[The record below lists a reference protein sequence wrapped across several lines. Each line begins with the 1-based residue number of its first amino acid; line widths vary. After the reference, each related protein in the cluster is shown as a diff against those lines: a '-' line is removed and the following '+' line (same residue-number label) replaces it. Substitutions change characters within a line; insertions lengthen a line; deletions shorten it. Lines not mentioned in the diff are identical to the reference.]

1 MDIYLAILLLRKL
14 KKLDPRKYNGAIFLG
29 LNAPVVKS
37 HGGADAFAFY
47 NSLNL
52 SYQIINGNLI
62 NKIKNNFII
71 IMSNNVTRQDLYD
84 LTHKE
89 LGISKNECIKF
100 VDSIFETLIKNFEKG
115 NKVKISLFGS
125 FNIKQKKSRIG
136 RNPKTLETKEISSR
150 KVITF
155 KPSKFL
161 SRKIN
166 K

>member
-1 MDIYLAILLLRKL
+1 MVILLIKL
-14 KKLDPRKYNGAIFLG
+14 KII
-29 LNAPVVKS
+29 
-37 HGGADAFAFY
+37 
-47 NSLNL
+47 L
-52 SYQIINGNLI
+52 SA
-62 NKIKNNFII
+62 

-89 LGISKNECIKF
+89 LGISKDECIKF
-100 VDSIFETLIKNFEKG
+100 VDSIFETLVINFEKG

-125 FNIKQKKSRIG
+125 FDVKQKKSRVG
-136 RNPKTLETKEISSR
+136 RNPKTLEKKEISSR

-161 SRKIN
+161 SKKIN

>member
-1 MDIYLAILLLRKL
+1 MVILLIKL
-14 KKLDPRKYNGAIFLG
+14 K
-29 LNAPVVKS
+29 
-37 HGGADAFAFY
+37 
-47 NSLNL
+47 
-52 SYQIINGNLI
+52 IILL
-62 NKIKNNFII
+62 I
-71 IMSNNVTRQDLYD
+71 IMSNNVTRQNLYD

-89 LGISKNECIKF
+89 LGISKNECIRF
-100 VDSIFETLIKNFEKG
+100 VDSIFETLAKNFEEG

-125 FNIKQKKSRIG
+125 FDVKLKKSRIG
-136 RNPKTLETKEISSR
+136 RNPKTLESKEISSR

>member
-1 MDIYLAILLLRKL
+1 M
-14 KKLDPRKYNGAIFLG
+14 P
-29 LNAPVVKS
+29 
-37 HGGADAFAFY
+37 
-47 NSLNL
+47 
-52 SYQIINGNLI
+52 
-62 NKIKNNFII
+62 
-71 IMSNNVTRQDLYD
+71 NNVTRQDLYD

-100 VDSIFETLIKNFEKG
+100 VDRLFDSVIKNFEQG

-125 FNIKQKKSRIG
+125 FYIKQKNSRIG
-136 RNPKTLETKEISSR
+136 RNPKTLEEKEISSR

-155 KPSKFL
+155 KPSKYL

>member
-1 MDIYLAILLLRKL
+1 MVILLIKL
-14 KKLDPRKYNGAIFLG
+14 K
-29 LNAPVVKS
+29 
-37 HGGADAFAFY
+37 
-47 NSLNL
+47 
-52 SYQIINGNLI
+52 IILLVT
-62 NKIKNNFII
+62 
-71 IMSNNVTRQDLYD
+71 MSNNVTRQDLYD

-89 LGISKNECIKF
+89 LGISKNECIRF

-125 FNIKQKKSRIG
+125 FDVKQKKSRIG
-136 RNPKTLETKEISSR
+136 RNPKTLETKQISSR

>member
-1 MDIYLAILLLRKL
+1 MVILLIKL
-14 KKLDPRKYNGAIFLG
+14 K
-29 LNAPVVKS
+29 
-37 HGGADAFAFY
+37 
-47 NSLNL
+47 
-52 SYQIINGNLI
+52 IILLVT
-62 NKIKNNFII
+62 
-71 IMSNNVTRQDLYD
+71 MSNNVTRQDLYD

-89 LGISKNECIKF
+89 LGISKNECVRF

-125 FNIKQKKSRIG
+125 FDVKQKKSRIG
-136 RNPKTLETKEISSR
+136 RNPKTLETKQISSR

>member
-1 MDIYLAILLLRKL
+1 
-14 KKLDPRKYNGAIFLG
+14 
-29 LNAPVVKS
+29 
-37 HGGADAFAFY
+37 
-47 NSLNL
+47 
-52 SYQIINGNLI
+52 
-62 NKIKNNFII
+62 
-71 IMSNNVTRQDLYD
+71 MSNNVTRQDLYN

-100 VDSIFETLIKNFEKG
+100 VDSIFETLVKNLEKG
-115 NKVKISLFGS
+115 NKVKIALFGS

-166 K
+166 KK

>member
-1 MDIYLAILLLRKL
+1 
-14 KKLDPRKYNGAIFLG
+14 
-29 LNAPVVKS
+29 
-37 HGGADAFAFY
+37 
-47 NSLNL
+47 
-52 SYQIINGNLI
+52 
-62 NKIKNNFII
+62 
-71 IMSNNVTRQDLYD
+71 MSNNITRQSLYE

-100 VDSIFETLIKNFEKG
+100 VDSIFETLVQNFEKG

-125 FNIKQKKSRIG
+125 FDVKQKRSRIG
-136 RNPKTLETKEISSR
+136 RNPKTLETKAISSR

>member
-1 MDIYLAILLLRKL
+1 MVILLIKL
-14 KKLDPRKYNGAIFLG
+14 KTILL
-29 LNAPVVKS
+29 
-37 HGGADAFAFY
+37 
-47 NSLNL
+47 
-52 SYQIINGNLI
+52 
-62 NKIKNNFII
+62 I

-100 VDSIFETLIKNFEKG
+100 VDLVFESILKNFEEG

-125 FNIKQKKSRIG
+125 FDVKDKKARIG
-136 RNPKTLETKEISSR
+136 RNPKTKEEKEISSR
-150 KVITF
+150 RVVTF

-161 SRKIN
+161 SKKIN

>member
-1 MDIYLAILLLRKL
+1 MVILLIKL
-14 KKLDPRKYNGAIFLG
+14 K
-29 LNAPVVKS
+29 
-37 HGGADAFAFY
+37 
-47 NSLNL
+47 
-52 SYQIINGNLI
+52 IILL
-62 NKIKNNFII
+62 

-100 VDSIFETLIKNFEKG
+100 VDTIFESLAKNIEKG

-125 FNIKQKKSRIG
+125 FDVKQKKSRIG
-136 RNPKTLETKEISSR
+136 RNPKTLETKQISSR

>member
-1 MDIYLAILLLRKL
+1 
-14 KKLDPRKYNGAIFLG
+14 
-29 LNAPVVKS
+29 
-37 HGGADAFAFY
+37 
-47 NSLNL
+47 
-52 SYQIINGNLI
+52 
-62 NKIKNNFII
+62 
-71 IMSNNVTRQDLYD
+71 MSNNVTRQDLYD
-84 LTHKE
+84 LTYKE
-89 LGISKNECIKF
+89 LGISKNECIEF

-125 FNIKQKKSRIG
+125 FDVKQKKSRIG

>member
-1 MDIYLAILLLRKL
+1 MPD
-14 KKLDPRKYNGAIFLG
+14 
-29 LNAPVVKS
+29 
-37 HGGADAFAFY
+37 
-47 NSLNL
+47 
-52 SYQIINGNLI
+52 
-62 NKIKNNFII
+62 
-71 IMSNNVTRQDLYD
+71 NVTRQELYD

-100 VDSIFETLIKNFEKG
+100 VDSIFETLVKNFQQG

-125 FNIKQKKSRIG
+125 FDIKQKNSRVG
-136 RNPKTLETKEISSR
+136 RNPKTLEAKEITSR